1 MVSSD
6 ICVFL
11 SLIRQIINIQQYFF
25 CVRQPLK
32 RSASLEAIP
41 DADRMAR
48 RVNAST
54 EGGLLFRAP
63 LAVCFFSLYRLT
75 HNSV

>member
-6 ICVFL
+6 IYVFL
-11 SLIRQIINIQQYFF
+11 SLITQIINIQQYFF

-41 DADRMAR
+41 DADRTAR
-48 RVNAST
+48 RANAST
-54 EGGLLFRAP
+54 EGGLLFRDP
-63 LAVCFFSLYRLT
+63 RCLLLFIV
-75 HNSV
+75 SVDT